1 MESGPGFKLGTLEF
15 ALGVSCFFRFSG
27 EQGAWDTCPLRVL
40 FSRKRWGKKTTF
52 VEARVHFILKNHWHH
67 QNKLEWNPVNT
78 VTNRPKT
85 FGRNNEVT
93 VLTRVS
99 YKKMYGHFKKVA
111 VKTRWPYY
119 RGGRKAGFHC
129 TIIHIWITRTLHELR
144 FHVPSITRMK
154 TRGITTGWWKQLKSF
169 EVVCNAY
176 YHVIRD
182 EWWVELSIQENR
194 ASCLCV

>member
-15 ALGVSCFFRFSG
+15 ALGDSCFFPFFRRARSVRHMPASCFVFPKKVG
-27 EQGAWDTCPLRVL
+27 E
-40 FSRKRWGKKTTF
+40 KTTF

-99 YKKMYGHFKKVA
+99 YKKMYGRFKKVA

-129 TIIHIWITRTLHELR
+129 TTIHIWTTRTLHELR

-154 TRGITTGWWKQLKSF
+154 TRGITTGWWKAGA
-169 EVVCNAY
+169 EV
-176 YHVIRD
+176 
-182 EWWVELSIQENR
+182 
-194 ASCLCV
+194 